1 MGLTKSNRPFGTVD
15 DQQTSM
21 TRNTPYNKNLIATRF
36 KTDLRRNF
44 FSIWNIFLIDVKES
58 RNVTSF

>member
-1 MGLTKSNRPFGTVD
+1 MGLTQSNRPFGTVD

-44 FSIWNIFLIDVKES
+44 FSIWNIFPTDVK
-58 RNVTSF
+58 